1 MNWRSG
7 NSSGDSDLDIN
18 LRWHWSGSI
27 NRLQTLWLGIVGWFV
42 TRGGFRFRVILGGS
56 PISEPRS
63 RVALLASV
71 FILLSNCSN
80 EATKPFTV
88 RSPFSQFIMC
98 ARRKQ
103 RTGLE
108 MILQLC
114 LADGSSRIKSYLHS
128 RQCHSAFSS
137 SHPRCSSALFQ
148 GPNGGRFE
156 AAHDDRDDVNVSP
169 SSPPSGSDSWNNLN
183 LLRTQGWQCRWTPM
197 MNNIRLVVELVVPLL
212 AAAAAVVVTA
222 PGRLQTIGGIN

>member
-1 MNWRSG
+1 M
-7 NSSGDSDLDIN
+7 
-18 LRWHWSGSI
+18 
-27 NRLQTLWLGIVGWFV
+27 
-42 TRGGFRFRVILGGS
+42 
-56 PISEPRS
+56 
-63 RVALLASV
+63 ALLASV

-148 GPNGGRFE
+148 GPNWGRF
-156 AAHDDRDDVNVSP
+156 DVNVSP
-169 SSPPSGSDSWNNLN
+169 SSSPPSGSDSWNNLN

-212 AAAAAVVVTA
+212 PAAAAVVTA
-222 PGRLQTIGGIN
+222 PGRLQTISRNQLVIEVRSNS